1 MTGYDSVYNSSL
13 DLDVKRKDYQYA
25 LFPVWAFVYTGA
37 DQKKHYYSIDLWKGM
52 QGGRYF
58 CLLTG
63 KKLLR
68 DAVLAGL
75 GVAAVLLMIGGL
87 LI

>member
-1 MTGYDSVYNSSL
+1 MRCFRSGLLSIQEPTRKSTYSMNGQTGKVAGILPL
-13 DLDVKRKDYQYA
+13 DR
-25 LFPVWAFVYTGA
+25 
-37 DQKKHYYSIDLWKGM
+37 
-52 QGGRYF
+52 
-58 CLLTG
+58 

>member
-13 DLDVKRKDYQYA
+13 DSDVKRKDYQYA

-37 DQKKHYYSIDLWKGM
+37 DQKKYYYSMNG
-52 QGGRYF
+52 Q
-58 CLLTG
+58 TG
-63 KKLLR
+63 KVAGILPL
-68 DAVLAGL
+68 GL